1 MADKDIQKS
10 INTLSRSFSLK
21 DTWRSSFIT
30 WLDCIFFSV
39 KHHLLQIGLQECQQR
54 PLLALSAHIQWQRR
68 THRLVA
74 LGIRHLGTLH
84 PHIGQELV
92 MQNANLAKIFRLAIV
107 VLGRECVQ
115 TGVAR
120 WRIRL
125 AHFPSRPLI

>member
-1 MADKDIQKS
+1 MTDKDIQKS
-10 INTLSRSFSLK
+10 IDTLTRSFSLN
-21 DTWRSSFIT
+21 DTFATSFVT
-30 WLDCIFFSV
+30 WLDCIFFSL
-39 KHHLLQIGLQECQQR
+39 KHHVLQTGLQECQRR

-74 LGIRHLGTLH
+74 LGIKHLGTLH

-92 MQNANLAKIFRLAIV
+92 MQNAHLAKTFRFAIV

-115 TGVAR
+115 VGVAQ

-125 AHFPSRPLI
+125 AHFPSRPLV